1 MENIQINSLA
11 DLDRLVAQQ
20 FNLPLHPYSTDI
32 KAALD
37 LVVWNLE
44 NSDSE
49 WPYFS
54 FERSPYGEPDEPF
67 IASFERDAW
76 SSGATAPLSICKSA
90 LRYIKK
96 IAVTIGDRE

>member
-20 FNLPLHPYSTDI
+20 FNLPLPPYSTDI